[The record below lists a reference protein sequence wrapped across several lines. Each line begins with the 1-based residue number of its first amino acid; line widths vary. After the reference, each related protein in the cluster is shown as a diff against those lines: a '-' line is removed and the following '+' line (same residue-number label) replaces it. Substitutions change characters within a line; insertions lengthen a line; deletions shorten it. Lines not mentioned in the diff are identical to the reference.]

1 MFSKP
6 ISFSQTSSRD
16 TYNSIETHKNVFFF
30 FKPLI
35 LTAHSVLV
43 FIDFP
48 YFALFTSLSFQFLE
62 SLVIRFQRFIL
73 LLQLFS
79 LLKEIRVCLG
89 DAIFHLKSIHLK
101 SLYFTFLLSDFRLE
115 VVVLCFQHFDLCFQ
129 IFKLL
134 KEICV
139 CVWYF
144 LAKSLSFYSEE
155 NRLSSAFSLL
165 HSLFGNSSDLIFEE
179 RFLLIG
185 FLHILPK

>member
-1 MFSKP
+1 M
-6 ISFSQTSSRD
+6 
-16 TYNSIETHKNVFFF
+16 
-30 FKPLI
+30 
-35 LTAHSVLV
+35 
-43 FIDFP
+43 
-48 YFALFTSLSFQFLE
+48 E

-79 LLKEIRVCLG
+79 VLKEIHVCLC

-179 RFLLIG
+179 RFLLIE
-185 FLHILPK
+185 FLYILPK